1 MKGLG
6 WAGLGCLGW
15 AKITVLMKKK
25 IGSPRAVLG
34 LLGLG
39 GPVYTLKNPNYPIW
53 ASSDAENQK

>member
-25 IGSPRAVLG
+25 IGSRRAVLG

-39 GPVYTLKNPNYPIW
+39 GPVCTLKNPNYPI
-53 ASSDAENQK
+53 